1 MRIGKLLIAVLGL
14 AGSVFALRRVFRS
27 DETIDWEDAPLT
39 GRLTTVDGVA
49 VHHTDEG
56 QGPAVVLI
64 HGFGGHT
71 FSFRKNIPALAEHFR
86 VIAVDLKG
94 FGYTE
99 RPRKSDYSLTAQA
112 RMVVGLMEALG
123 IESAAVVGH
132 SMGGEVAMR
141 IAAGFPE
148 RVEKLLL
155 VASVSGDRFPSLPPT
170 PIMRPFMA
178 AFGRLTS
185 RFLLRR
191 AFYDRAH
198 LTEEVRQ
205 GYRAPRRIRGFMDG
219 IYQIF
224 RDWRHDLPI
233 AFEKITQPALILWA
247 RAERLPNWM
256 LDRLRTRLPQAEVHF
271 VEEAGHL
278 VLEEQPEAANRLMLR
293 FLVPREVP
301 VEAQETVEAPSD
313 EPAGGLEVAS

>member
-1 MRIGKLLIAVLGL
+1 MRIGRLLLAILGL
-14 AGSVFALRRVFRS
+14 AGSAFALRRLLRNE
-27 DETIDWEDAPLT
+27 ETIDWEDAPRT
-39 GRLTTVDGVA
+39 GKLTTVDGVA
-49 VHHTDEG
+49 VHHLDEG
-56 QGPAVVLI
+56 QGPVVILI

-86 VIAVDLKG
+86 VIAVDLMG

-112 RMVVGLMEALG
+112 RMVVGLMDALG
-123 IESAAVVGH
+123 IESAAIVAH

-148 RVEKLLL
+148 RVEKLVL

-191 AFYDRAH
+191 GFYDRAK
-198 LTEEVRQ
+198 LTEEVRE
-205 GYRAPRRIRGFMDG
+205 GYRGPRRIRGFTAG
-219 IYQIF
+219 IYQLF
-224 RDWRHDLPI
+224 RDWRHDRPI
-233 AFEKITQPALILWA
+233 AFDKITQPTLILWA
-247 RAERLPNWM
+247 RAEKLPNWM
-256 LDRLRTRLPQAEVHF
+256 LGRLRKRLPQAEVRF
-271 VEEAGHL
+271 IEEAGHL
-278 VLEEQPEAANRLMLR
+278 VLEEQPDAANRLMLR

-301 VEAQETVEAPSD
+301 EEVRETVEAPSD
-313 EPAGGLEVAS
+313 EPASGLEVAS

>member
-1 MRIGKLLIAVLGL
+1 MRKLLLAVLGL
-14 AGSVFALRRVFRS
+14 VGSAFALRRVFRS
-27 DETIDWEDAPLT
+27 DETIEWEDAPLT
-39 GRLTTVDGVA
+39 GKLTTVDGVA
-49 VHHTDEG
+49 VHHLD
-56 QGPAVVLI
+56 QGYGSAVVLI

-71 FSFRKNIPALAEHFR
+71 FSFRKYVPALAEHYR

-99 RPRKSDYSLTAQA
+99 RPRQSDYSLTAQA
-112 RMVVGLMEALG
+112 RMVVGLMDALG

-148 RVEKLLL
+148 RVDKLVL

-170 PIMRPFMA
+170 QIMKPFMA

-191 AFYDRAH
+191 GFYDRAK
-198 LTEEVRQ
+198 LTEEVRE
-205 GYRAPRRIRGFMDG
+205 GYRGPRRIRGFTDG
-219 IYQIF
+219 IYQLF
-224 RDWRHDLPI
+224 RDWRHDRPI
-233 AFEKITQPALILWA
+233 AFDKITQPTLILWA
-247 RAERLPNWM
+247 RAEKLPSWM
-256 LDRLRTRLPQAEVHF
+256 LSRLRKRLPQAEVRY

-293 FLVPREVP
+293 FLAPVEVP
-301 VEAQETVEAPSD
+301 VEVSEVARGKAPDPDAS
-313 EPAGGLEVAS
+313 LEVAS